1 MINLLKRVAVA
12 VIFVPLIL
20 WLIYKSGWPLLAF
33 FGAVGTIQMWESRR
47 LFGKEVKLA
56 WEIIPVGVAIYFLTG
71 LYGIEYAMYAITGYA
86 LFFMSREVF
95 LNRSEDVL
103 KRTAIHMFALFYPAL
118 LLGMMYRVTLLDQGN
133 VRLNL
138 LLGLIWVT
146 DTAAYFVGM
155 SFGKHRGIFKV
166 SPKKSLEGFLA
177 GIIFA
182 GIGSW
187 VFSLFIDMSVYRIIV
202 LAIAAGFF
210 GQLGDLIES
219 NFKRD
224 VGIKDSSNFLPGHG
238 GLLDRF
244 DSLIIAAPI
253 YYILSLLVG

>member
-1 MINLLKRVAVA
+1 MINLLKRIAVA
-12 VIFVPLIL
+12 IIFVPLIL
-20 WLIYKSGWPLLAF
+20 WLIYKSGLPLLLF
-33 FGAVGTIQMWESRR
+33 FGAVGGIQMWESRR
-47 LFGKEVKLA
+47 LFGKEVKIG

-71 LYGIEYAMYAITGYA
+71 IYGVESAIYAATGYG

-95 LNRSEDVL
+95 QNRIEDML

-133 VRLNL
+133 IRLNI

-155 SFGKHRGIFKV
+155 TLGRHRGIFKV

-177 GIIFA
+177 GLIFA
-182 GIGSW
+182 GIGAW
-187 VFSLFIDMSVYRIIV
+187 IFSLFIEMSIYRTIV
-202 LAIAAGFF
+202 LALAAGFF

-219 NFKRD
+219 ILKRD
-224 VGIKDSSNFLPGHG
+224 AGIKDSSNFLPGHG